1 MRKTLFL
8 ASLKSRFQKTCSFL
22 KFPVYDSKQTI
33 KHNQEDFEENIK
45 FLEYY
50 KDRNSSAVEGYS
62 KGAIRDINLGLTLG
76 VLEGSPLSKMD
87 VYTVYPNRSNL
98 WVSTVVPNLD
108 YGERFRRRKLLGEI
122 ATKLG
127 YDIRWNEKQMHF
139 LEKTL
144 DYWNSKQNESH
155 TKK

>member
-1 MRKTLFL
+1 
-8 ASLKSRFQKTCSFL
+8 
-22 KFPVYDSKQTI
+22 
-33 KHNQEDFEENIK
+33 
-45 FLEYY
+45 
-50 KDRNSSAVEGYS
+50 
-62 KGAIRDINLGLTLG
+62 
-76 VLEGSPLSKMD
+76 MD